1 MVPPEP
7 KGLEATFVELTGGA
21 PVTVERGCTSERE
34 RSVPVD
40 REHVEE
46 LVMAAKEGDPV
57 ALAEI
62 CEEFHPQVY
71 RYMLRRAPAEEAED
85 LASEVCLRAV
95 KALPRQRGFF
105 PAWLYRIAANLLTDR
120 HRRRAVRDEV
130 PVETDALA
138 GSTDA
143 GAFARGANLR
153 MDLEW
158 AMEGLNEEQRELI
171 HLRFVEGYDSPE
183 IGEILGKSADAVR
196 AQQVRALRALRA
208 RLATGRV
215 GP

>member
-1 MVPPEP
+1 MD
-7 KGLEATFVELTGGA
+7 K
-21 PVTVERGCTSERE
+21 
-34 RSVPVD
+34 
-40 REHVEE
+40 EHVEE
-46 LVMAAKEGDPV
+46 TVQAAKRGDPL

-71 RYMLRRAPAEEAED
+71 RYMLRRAPAGEAED

-95 KALPRQRGFF
+95 RALPRQKGFF

-130 PVETDALA
+130 PLEAGGLA
-138 GSTDA
+138 GNDDA
-143 GAFARGANLR
+143 GFFARGADLR
-153 MDLEW
+153 IDLER

-183 IGEILGKSADAVR
+183 IGEILGKSAEAVR

-208 RLATGRV
+208 RLTVRRNER
-215 GP
+215 